1 MRTIDFSKKIPS
13 LIDLMD
19 QADSIAMKY
28 YLPENEEALDIKEKD
43 GEGPVT
49 KADLEINNYLSA
61 ELKKIIPAAG
71 IVSEEGQTIDFNRS
85 LLWQIDPIDGTKE
98 FIKRNDEFTIMLAL
112 VLENFPILGFISHPP
127 TGRLFYGGPN
137 FGCFLR
143 DKNSDQVIDLNLSEP
158 VEFNFNHI
166 KALISRSHHS
176 VKDEEALQKLE
187 VHERIP
193 LGSGGYKMCQLLMGK
208 ADLFLKTS
216 PNTYTWDVAAG
227 HALLMARGGIVT
239 GFDGKPI
246 DYRDISSFSR
256 GGLFASRSIRFWNQV
271 FNSK

>member
-85 LLWQIDPIDGTKE
+85 LLWQIDPIDGTK
-98 FIKRNDEFTIMLAL
+98 
-112 VLENFPILGFISHPP
+112 
-127 TGRLFYGGPN
+127 
-137 FGCFLR
+137 
-143 DKNSDQVIDLNLSEP
+143 
-158 VEFNFNHI
+158 
-166 KALISRSHHS
+166 
-176 VKDEEALQKLE
+176 
-187 VHERIP
+187 
-193 LGSGGYKMCQLLMGK
+193 
-208 ADLFLKTS
+208 
-216 PNTYTWDVAAG
+216 
-227 HALLMARGGIVT
+227 
-239 GFDGKPI
+239 
-246 DYRDISSFSR
+246 
-256 GGLFASRSIRFWNQV
+256 
-271 FNSK
+271 